1 MRQQGLRVH
10 SGATERRGRGQT
22 ERLHQRVRKVNA
34 SSSSGASRA
43 EARWPGGGDVGF
55 SETWAGQMPLP
66 AGAQLGRGGGRGSPE
81 RPSNFANTVC
91 EGACARL
98 CMADRGGEGG
108 SVDVRVCQGERE

>member
-66 AGAQLGRGGGRGSPE
+66 AGAQLGRG
-81 RPSNFANTVC
+81 
-91 EGACARL
+91 EGAGLRSDRL
-98 CMADRGGEGG
+98 VWRTRC
-108 SVDVRVCQGERE
+108 VRVRVQGCVWRIVVVKVEVWMCVCVGGT